1 MKKNKIAFIHTNI
14 GDNLGGGGAQR
25 FFINIFKKYYCQKT
39 QENDLYFITDEKSY
53 NNYIKSNFLSQ
64 KVKKKYFIKLQTFN
78 NRFKHVLEN
87 VYFLKLLLF
96 KKIDLVHICQYYH
109 HDFYHLIK
117 FINRLPLFIKPKIVV
132 NFIHCNF
139 PYEYLD
145 KSHPNYNIFHNR
157 FDPLFNNVKIDAIYS
172 WYEYFKIF
180 AEKENLF
187 KHPTF
192 IHAISTYCCHSD
204 KFYPEKVKENLFIY
218 ASRLD
223 NQKNPMML
231 LEAVKLLKA
240 QENTL
245 LNGWNF
251 IICGNGPL
259 KSEISE
265 FINTNNLNHIIQLE
279 QNIND
284 MSIYLNRS
292 KCFISTQ
299 NYENFT
305 SLSMNEALAS
315 GNAIIS
321 RNVGQTYFYVKDGLN
336 GYLINEDSISSLAKT
351 IIKYLKNQ
359 KLHTKMQEASYE
371 LSVKTHNFSNFINEI
386 QFFWGRVL
394 QNQKYNHEN
403 K

>member
-14 GDNLGGGGAQR
+14 GDKIGGGGAQR

-39 QENDLYFITDEKSY
+39 QENDLYFITDENSY
-53 NNYIKSNFLSQ
+53 YTYIKSNFLSY
-64 KVKKKYFIKLQTFN
+64 KVKKKYLIKLQTFN
-78 NRFKHVLEN
+78 NRFKNILEN
-87 VYFLKLLLF
+87 FYFLKLLLL

-117 FINRLPLFIKPKIVV
+117 LINRLPFFIKPKIVV

-172 WYEYFKIF
+172 WYEYFKVF

-187 KHPTF
+187 NYPLLIHP
-192 IHAISTYCCHSD
+192 ISSYCCHSD
-204 KFYPEKVKENLFIY
+204 KFYPVDKKENLIVY
-218 ASRLD
+218 ACRLD

-231 LEAVKLLKA
+231 LEAIKLVSDKENSLLK
-240 QENTL
+240 
-245 LNGWNF
+245 GWKF

-259 KSEISE
+259 ELEISE
-265 FINTNNLNHIIQLE
+265 FIISNNLNHIIQFE

-284 MSIYLNRS
+284 ISIYLNKS

-305 SLSMNEALAS
+305 SVSMNEALAS

-321 RNVGQTYFYVKDGLN
+321 RNVGQTHFYVKDGLN
-336 GYLINEDSISSLAKT
+336 GYLMEQDSVLSLAKS
-351 IIKYLKNQ
+351 IIKYLNNS
-359 KLHTKMQEASYE
+359 KLHPKMQEASYQ
-371 LSVKTHNFSNFINEI
+371 LSLNTHNFSNFINEI
-386 QFFWGRVL
+386 QFFWDRVL
-394 QNQKYNHEN
+394 LN
-403 K
+403 KKM

>member
-14 GDNLGGGGAQR
+14 GDNSGGGGAQR
-25 FFINIFKKYYCQKT
+25 FFINIFHKYYCQKT

-53 NNYIKSNFLSQ
+53 YNHIKSNFLS
-64 KVKKKYFIKLQTFN
+64 KKIKKKYFLKLQTFN
-78 NRFKHVLEN
+78 NRFKNILEN
-87 VYFLKLLLF
+87 VYFLKLLLL

-117 FINRLPLFIKPKIVV
+117 FVNRLPLFIKPKIVV

-145 KSHPNYNIFHNR
+145 KSHPNYDVFHKR
-157 FDPLFNNVKIDAIYS
+157 FDPLFNNLKIDAIYS
-172 WYEYFKIF
+172 WYEYFKVF

-187 KHPTF
+187 NYPLLIHP
-192 IHAISTYCCHSD
+192 ISSYCCHSD
-204 KFYPEKVKENLFIY
+204 KFYPAQIKENLFVY

-223 NQKNPMML
+223 NQKNPMMM
-231 LEAVKLLKA
+231 LEAIKLVNDK
-240 QENTL
+240 ENTL
-245 LNGWNF
+245 LNGWKF
-251 IICGNGPL
+251 IICGDGPL
-259 KSEISE
+259 NLEVYE
-265 FINTNNLNHIIQLE
+265 FIHKNNLNSLIQFE
-279 QNIND
+279 ENISD
-284 MSIYLNRS
+284 ISIFLNKS

-321 RNVGQTYFYVKDGLN
+321 RNVGQTYFYVKDEIN
-336 GYLINEDSISSLAKT
+336 GYLIKQDSVSSLAET
-351 IIKYLKNQ
+351 IVKYLNNF
-359 KLHTKMQEASYE
+359 KLHSKMQKASYQ
-371 LSVKTHNFSNFINEI
+371 LSLNTHNFSNFINEI
-386 QFFWGRVL
+386 QFFWDKVL
-394 QNQKYNHEN
+394 HN